1 MINGKIKFTIVF
13 VLGMIA
19 GIFIISQFAFK
30 ENEPQKKNK
39 NDKQI
44 VPPQVFLPQVP
55 DDISFAGEKVPLER
69 WEVYEAFDRELI
81 YNYNNTGNISYIL
94 KLSKRFFPVI
104 EQKLK
109 ENGLPD
115 DFKYLCVA
123 ESNLQNLSSPVGA
136 KGFWQFMKDT
146 APGFNMEVNDNVDER
161 YDVAKSTV
169 GACRYLKAAFEKYGN
184 WTSAAASY
192 NCGMGRFSDLST
204 FQQTKYYY
212 DLQLPEETNKY
223 LFRILA
229 IKYLL
234 NNVQQMGY
242 MVNDS
247 NGYQPVKTKT
257 VIISS
262 TIPDLAQWALN
273 NGTTYKMLKILNPW
287 LRDRSLNVKSGKDY
301 VIKLPA

>member
-39 NDKQI
+39 NDRQI

-146 APGFNMEVNDNVDER
+146 APGYNMEVNDNVDER

>member
-1 MINGKIKFTIVF
+1 MITGKIKFTIVF
-13 VLGMIA
+13 VLGMLA

-44 VPPQVFLPQVP
+44 APPQIFLPQVP

-146 APGFNMEVNDNVDER
+146 APGYNMEVSDNVDER
-161 YDVAKSTV
+161 YNVEKSTV
-169 GACRYLKAAFEKYGN
+169 GACRYLKTAFEKYGN
-184 WTSAAASY
+184 WTAAAASY

-212 DLQLPEETNKY
+212 DLQLPEETSKY

-234 NNVQQMGY
+234 TNVQEMGY

-262 TIPDLAQWALN
+262 TIADLAQWALN